1 MVTELDKL
9 KRAKE
14 YMQKLAKG
22 VDPLT
27 DTALPADTALNNDR
41 LSRCFAYVADVLQ
54 KAVDNGV
61 RTSGWQ
67 KPFSVAADELKRV
80 VLSDQSVSISVFVK
94 AVNDAVGNDGMKK
107 LNHTTLT
114 KWLVDEGFLRVVQDG
129 DNKTHK
135 ELTEKSAG
143 IGMSSEVRDGQ
154 SGAYTMDLYN
164 RQAQQ
169 FLLDNLLSIVS

>member
-14 YMQKLAKG
+14 YMHKLAEG
-22 VDPLT
+22 IDPIT
-27 DTALPADTALNNDR
+27 DTKLPADTVLNNDR

-54 KAVDNGV
+54 KAIDSGG

-67 KPFSVAADELKRV
+67 KPFSVTADELKKV
-80 VLSDQSVSISVFVK
+80 ALANEPVSISVFVK
-94 AVNDAVGNDGMKK
+94 AVNDAAGDAGRKK
-107 LNHTTLT
+107 LTHTTLT

-154 SGAYTMDLYN
+154 SGAYTIILYN